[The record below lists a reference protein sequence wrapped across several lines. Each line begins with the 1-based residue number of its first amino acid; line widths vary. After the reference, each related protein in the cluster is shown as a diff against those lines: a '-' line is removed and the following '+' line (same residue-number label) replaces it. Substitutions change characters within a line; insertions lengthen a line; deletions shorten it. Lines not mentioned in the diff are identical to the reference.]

1 MSGLAFLGRRQ
12 AEARAWR
19 LGCSL
24 FEQPVSGFANRII
37 TDFKIPSALQP
48 HTRRASPT
56 LTAGSD
62 ASLVLERKRNIEDPA
77 RVNPAV
83 PDAPN
88 QIVLEPAGAG
98 NDADAQSRLC
108 KPGQTAAART
118 AMLQPI
124 WPP

>member
-1 MSGLAFLGRRQ
+1 MHFTLPGR
-12 AEARAWR
+12 
-19 LGCSL
+19 S
-24 FEQPVSGFANRII
+24 
-37 TDFKIPSALQP
+37 T
-48 HTRRASPT
+48 SP
-56 LTAGSD
+56 
-62 ASLVLERKRNIEDPA
+62 EDPA

-98 NDADAQSRLC
+98 KDAEAQSRLC